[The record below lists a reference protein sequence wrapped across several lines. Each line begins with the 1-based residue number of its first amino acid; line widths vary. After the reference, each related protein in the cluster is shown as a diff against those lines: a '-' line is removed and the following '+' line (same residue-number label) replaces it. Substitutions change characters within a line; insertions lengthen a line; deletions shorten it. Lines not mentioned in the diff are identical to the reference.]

1 METNAAEVKKK
12 RPIKKILLWALAIVF
27 ILLTAAT
34 VYVSRN
40 FNSLLSDAIMRSF
53 NSSSI
58 SDVYELKFDKLRVNI
73 FSGNIKVYNVL
84 LQPRVKPLRV
94 YPYINSSVKLRTR
107 KILLQEV
114 QLMTLIKTGK
124 FELKRI
130 ELNNPEIEVTLNGDK
145 YQIFPLKDTLADK
158 NQKPADGKKF
168 INAFSLSEFEQINA
182 SFHIINLSKGREFNI
197 RDLNITLNNLNL
209 GQKPGFDFFAI
220 QKAMLSIGSLSVKMN
235 SGGISSAQLTDF
247 SFGADSVDIR
257 KSIDSTIFKF
267 KGFSTALNGL
277 SLNTAD
283 SLFNLAVKS
292 MDLSSRRQSI
302 NLSGI
307 SFKPNVSQA
316 ELLRRDRYQ
325 KAYISAEVGSVQLQ
339 NVLFDTLVYNH
350 KLVVDQLTADKLF
363 LSLFKDKRKPVDKKK
378 FPQYMSQ
385 KIKAIPLP
393 LLIKRVKATGVN
405 LLNIE
410 QKPDGKLAKVIVSR
424 GVFEAKNITNL
435 PTAKFLT
442 VNTSAYIE
450 NKVNVNLT
458 LAFSYL
464 RPEFSIYGKI
474 GKFNLP
480 DLNNLLA
487 AYTPAKILKGTADE
501 ITFQGVATRTGST
514 GTMKFLYH
522 DLDLDLKLKNT
533 KDWQNSVISF
543 AANTYLATNN
553 PASANTPPRIV
564 KFQAQRD
571 LNKGGFN
578 IVLRSFLAGM
588 KETMIMSK
596 ENKEAYKAEKK
607 KWKLRNKQKQE

>member
-40 FNSLLSDAIMRSF
+40 FNSLLTDALMRSF

-58 SDVYELKFDKLRVNI
+58 SDIYELKFDKLRVNI

-94 YPYINSSVKLRTR
+94 YPYINSSLKLRTR
-107 KILLQEV
+107 KILLEDV

-130 ELNNPEIEVTLNGDK
+130 ELNGPEIEVNLNGDK
-145 YQIFPLKDTLADK
+145 YQIFPIKDTLADK

-168 INAFSLSEFEQINA
+168 INAFSLSEFELIDA
-182 SFHIINLSKGREFNI
+182 SFHIINLSKGREFSI
-197 RDLNITLNNLNL
+197 RDFNITLDKLNL
-209 GQKPGFDFFAI
+209 GQEPGFDYYTF
-220 QKAMLSIGSLSVKMN
+220 QKAGLSIGNLSVKMK
-235 SGGISSAQLTDF
+235 SGGIRSAQFSDF
-247 SFGADSVDIR
+247 SFGADSIEIR
-257 KSIDSTIFKF
+257 KSIDTTIFKF
-267 KGFSTALNGL
+267 KGFSTALKGL
-277 SLNTAD
+277 TLNTAD
-283 SLFNLAVKS
+283 SIFNLAVKS
-292 MDLSSRRQSI
+292 LDLSSRRQSV
-302 NLSGI
+302 NLAGI

-316 ELLRRDRYQ
+316 QLLRRDRYQ

-350 KLVVDQLTADKLF
+350 KLVVDQLTADKVF
-363 LSLFKDKRKPVDKKK
+363 LSLFKDKRKPVNMKK
-378 FPQYMSQ
+378 FPQYMGQ

-405 LLNIE
+405 LVNVE
-410 QKPDGKLAKVIVSR
+410 QKPDGKLAKVIVNR
-424 GVFEAKNITNL
+424 GVLEAKNITNL

-442 VNTSAYIE
+442 LNTSAYIE

-480 DLNNLLA
+480 EPNKLMA
-487 AYTPAKILKGTADE
+487 A
-501 ITFQGVATRTGST
+501 
-514 GTMKFLYH
+514 
-522 DLDLDLKLKNT
+522 
-533 KDWQNSVISF
+533 
-543 AANTYLATNN
+543 
-553 PASANTPPRIV
+553 
-564 KFQAQRD
+564 
-571 LNKGGFN
+571 
-578 IVLRSFLAGM
+578 
-588 KETMIMSK
+588 
-596 ENKEAYKAEKK
+596 
-607 KWKLRNKQKQE
+607 

>member
-1 METNAAEVKKK
+1 METNAANVKKK
-12 RPIKKILLWALAIVF
+12 KPIKKILLWALAIVF

-34 VYVSRN
+34 VYVTRN
-40 FNSLLSDAIMRSF
+40 FNRLLSDAVIKSF

-58 SDVYELKFDKLRVNI
+58 SDIYELKFEKLKVNI

-84 LQPRVKPLRV
+84 LQPRAKPLRV

-107 KILLQEV
+107 KILLEDV
-114 QLMTLIKTGK
+114 QLMVLVKTGK
-124 FELKRI
+124 FELNRI
-130 ELNNPEIEVTLNGDK
+130 ELNGPEIEVNLNGEK

-158 NQKPADGKKF
+158 NEKPEGGKKF
-168 INAFSLSEFEQINA
+168 INAFSLNEFRLINA
-182 SFHIINLSKGREFNI
+182 SFHIINTKKGREFNI
-197 RDLNITLNNLNL
+197 RDLNITLDKLKL
-209 GQKPGFDFFAI
+209 GQEPGFDYYSF
-220 QKAMLSIGSLSVKMN
+220 QKAGLSIGSLNVKMN
-235 SGGISSAQLTDF
+235 RGGISSAQLSDF
-247 SFGADSVDIR
+247 SFGADSIDIH
-257 KSIDSTIFKF
+257 KSIDTTIFKY

-277 SLNTAD
+277 SINTAD
-283 SLFNLAVKS
+283 SIFNLAVKS
-292 MDLSSRRQSI
+292 MDLSSRRKSI
-302 NLSGI
+302 NLAGI

-316 ELLRRDRYQ
+316 VLLRRDRYQ
-325 KAYISAEVGSVQLQ
+325 KAYISADVGSVQLQ

-350 KLVVDQLTADKLF
+350 KLLVDQLNIDKVF
-363 LSLFKDKRKPVDKKK
+363 LSLFKDKRKPVDRKK

-385 KIKAIPLP
+385 KIKAIPLA
-393 LLIKRVKATGVN
+393 LHIKKVKATGIN
-405 LLNIE
+405 LINIE
-410 QKPDGKLAKVIVSR
+410 QKSDGKLAKVTVSR
-424 GVFEAKNITNL
+424 GILEAKNITNL

-442 VNTSAYIE
+442 LNTSAYIE

-474 GKFNLP
+474 GTFNLP

-501 ITFQGVATRTGST
+501 ITFSGVATRTGST

-522 DLDLDLKLKNT
+522 DLNLDLKLKNT
-533 KDWQNSVISF
+533 KDWQNSIITF

-553 PASANTPPRIV
+553 PASVNTPPRIV

-578 IVLRSFLAGM
+578 IVLRSFLSGM

-596 ENKEAYKAEKK
+596 ENKKAHKEEKK
-607 KWKLRNKQKQE
+607 KWKLRGK